1 MPQKVWIKP
10 HQIDSIEQRWFR
22 LDLRR
27 LELED
32 EGLDDEGREDVEDDD
47 DADTVERE
55 EK

>member
-1 MPQKVWIKP
+1 
-10 HQIDSIEQRWFR
+10 
-22 LDLRR
+22 LRR

>member
-1 MPQKVWIKP
+1 
-10 HQIDSIEQRWFR
+10 
-22 LDLRR
+22 LRR

-47 DADTVERE
+47 DADTVKRE